1 MVQGYCIYP
10 FLTSAIY
17 VNYKPGRAK
26 EREYKVWTMVFF
38 LQIWLWPL
46 TYKLCQRSLY
56 ILYQKVLCEWIMSQV
71 CMAKGRE
78 YMAWTMILNKIKIME
93 IFMHTYTSNT
103 SNLGFVQD
111 LYFSDEGYLVS
122 RAVPHID
129 TCCCHTFCENT
140 EPFVRNIICCKPVHW
155 LLSFLYEFIYRYI
168 GSVNDKISCHEPE
181 SITGKSLSNVVR
193 FESCFL

>member
-1 MVQGYCIYP
+1 MSLQITLTFRQSCGKDGARLDQCKRNYFIKLDLKQICYDLHIWHWKMVQGYCIYP

-46 TYKLCQRSLY
+46 TYKLCQNDVQWPLTYKLCQRSLY
-56 ILYQKVLCEWIMSQV
+56 ILYQKVLYEWIMSQV

-103 SNLGFVQD
+103 SNLGFV
-111 LYFSDEGYLVS
+111 
-122 RAVPHID
+122 
-129 TCCCHTFCENT
+129 
-140 EPFVRNIICCKPVHW
+140 
-155 LLSFLYEFIYRYI
+155 
-168 GSVNDKISCHEPE
+168 
-181 SITGKSLSNVVR
+181 
-193 FESCFL
+193 